1 LKVLS
6 EVARLGLVAV
16 AEHHAELLESVLGL
30 SELVSSLQKTKRK
43 RIKNDHRGHYKAVYL
58 MAILKGTSHGMDLA
72 YYDMHGQ
79 F

>member
-1 LKVLS
+1 MLS
-6 EVARLGLVAV
+6 EVARLVLVAV

-30 SELVSSLQKTKRK
+30 SELVSSLQKKIRK
-43 RIKNDHRGHYKAVYL
+43 RIKNYRGGHNKAVYL

-72 YYDMHGQ
+72 YDDMHGQ